1 MRPFPRSR
9 LLPGSRE
16 FRLRRRL
23 AVTGV
28 AVLGAGAALAAG
40 APAYA
45 AAGCTVV
52 YKVQSQWSG
61 GFTGDI
67 AITNTGDPVSSWKL
81 EYDFPDANQ
90 KVTQGWSGV
99 YAQSGQHVTVN
110 NATWNGTLATGA
122 SVSTGFNATAGSAN
136 PVPTAFSV
144 NGTACNGAAAAP
156 TVQITGP
163 AANTR
168 YTAPASIPITAT
180 AAAATGQTISR
191 VEFYHD
197 GLLLGSDTTAPYAYT
212 WSGVPAQSA
221 AYHVQAVSYDGTGA
235 RSTTADVPVFVDAS
249 TTPAIVSSATSV
261 TVAPGAS
268 STFTLKLPA
277 APTANVSVAVARTA
291 GSTTVSATPATLTFT
306 PSNWNTAQ
314 TVTVAATSAATS
326 GLSATLAASATGY
339 TTAQVGVSV
348 VDAGA
353 VDARFT
359 QLYND
364 IKNPAN
370 GYFSPEGVPYHSIET
385 LIDEAPDHG
394 HETTSEAFSYWLWLE
409 AEHGQSTGDWAPF
422 NASWAIMEKYII
434 PSHADQPTNANYN
447 PAKPATYAAEHP
459 QPSQYPS
466 QLDTSVSVGTDPL
479 AAELKTA
486 YGTDDIYG
494 MHWLLDV
501 DNTYGF
507 GHCGDGTTRVAY
519 INTFQR
525 GPQESTW
532 ETVPQPSCDTFAHG
546 GPNGYLDLFTKDASY
561 AKQWKYTNAPDADA
575 RVVQVAYWA
584 LQWATEQGKQ
594 SQLSSAVANAAK
606 MGDYLRYSF
615 YDKYFKQPGCASTS
629 CAAGT
634 GKNASSNLMSWYY
647 AWGGAYDTSAG
658 WAWRIGSSTSH
669 FGYQNPM
676 AAYILS
682 NVSAFSP
689 KSPTAKADWQASLDR
704 QLEFYQWLQSSE
716 GAIAGG
722 ATNSWNG
729 DYSARPSGTPT
740 FYGLAYVEAPVYED
754 PPSNRWFGMQ
764 AWSLERLAELYY
776 VTGNAKAKAVLDK
789 WVPWALANTTIS
801 ATDFQIPSDL
811 AWTGAPATWNPSSP
825 AANTGLHVSVVNHSR
840 DLGVAGSYAKLL
852 TYYAAKSGNTQAKT
866 AAKGLLDAIWA
877 YKDSKGVSVSE
888 TRADYNR
895 FDDVYNASTGQGIYI
910 PPGWTGEMPN
920 GDVIKPGVS
929 FLDIRSFYRDD
940 PDFPKVQAYL
950 NGGAAPTFNYHRFW
964 AQVDVATGYADYA
977 RLFPQ
982 G

>member
-1 MRPFPRSR
+1 MRPFVH
-9 LLPGSRE
+9 
-16 FRLRRRL
+16 RLRRRL

-28 AVLGAGAALAAG
+28 AVLGAGAVFVAG
-40 APAYA
+40 GPPAYA
-45 AAGCTVV
+45 AAGCAVV

-67 AITNTGDPVSSWKL
+67 AITNSGDPLTSWKL
-81 EYDFPDANQ
+81 EYDFPDAGQ
-90 KVTQGWSGV
+90 KVAQGWNGT
-99 YAQSGQHVTVN
+99 YAQSGQHVTVT
-110 NATWNGTLATGA
+110 NASWNGTLGTGA
-122 SVSTGFNATAGSAN
+122 TAGTGFNGTFTSAN
-136 PVPTAFSV
+136 PVPTAFTL
-144 NGTACNGAAAAP
+144 NGVACNGSAAAP
-156 TVQITGP
+156 TVAISSP

-168 YTAPASIPITAT
+168 YTAPASIPISATAT
-180 AAAATGQTISR
+180 PTSGQTIAK

-197 GLLLGSDTTAPYAYT
+197 GLLLGTDTSAPYAYT
-212 WSGVPAQSA
+212 WTGVPAQTA
-221 AYHVQAVSYDGTGA
+221 AYHLQAIAYDGAGT
-235 RSTTADVPVFVDAS
+235 RSSTADVPVFVDAS
-249 TTPAIVSSATSV
+249 TSPAILADATSV
-261 TVAPGAS
+261 TLEPGKSGTYKVALS
-268 STFTLKLPA
+268 A
-277 APTANVSVAVARTA
+277 APSANVSVAVARST
-291 GSTTVSATPATLTFT
+291 GSTAVTVTPATLTFT
-306 PSNWNTAQ
+306 PSNWSTGQ
-314 TVTVAATSAATS
+314 TVTVAASTAATAGS
-326 GLSATLAASATGY
+326 TATIAATATGY
-339 TTAQVGVSV
+339 TAANVAVTV
-348 VDAGA
+348 VAVGA

-359 QLYND
+359 QLYTD
-364 IKNPAN
+364 IKNPSN
-370 GYFSPEGVPYHSIET
+370 GYFSPEGVPYHSVET
-385 LIDEAPDHG
+385 LIDEAPDQG

-409 AEHGQSTGDWAPF
+409 AEHGQVSGDWAPF
-422 NASWAIMEKYII
+422 NSAWATMEKYII

-447 PAKPATYAAEHP
+447 ASKPATYAAEYP
-459 QPSQYPS
+459 LPSQYPS

-479 AAELKTA
+479 AAELKSA

-501 DNTYGF
+501 DNVYGF
-507 GHCGDGTTRVAY
+507 GHCGDKTTRVSY

-532 ETVPQPSCDTFAHG
+532 ETVPQPSCDTFTSG

-575 RVVQVAYWA
+575 RAVQVAYWA
-584 LQWATEQGKQ
+584 LQWATAQGKQ
-594 SQLSSAVANAAK
+594 SQISATVANAAK

-615 YDKYFKQPGCASTS
+615 YDKYFKQPGCTSTG

-634 GKNASSNLMSWYY
+634 GKNASNNLMSWYY

-676 AAYILS
+676 AAYVLS
-682 NVSAFSP
+682 NVSALTP
-689 KSPTAKADWQASLDR
+689 KSPTAKADWQASLNR

-729 DYSARPSGTPT
+729 NYSAPPSGTPT
-740 FYGLAYVEAPVYED
+740 FYGLSYVEAPVYED

-764 AWSLERLAELYY
+764 TWSLERLAEYY
-776 VTGNAKAKAVLDK
+776 YTTGDAKAKSVLDK
-789 WVPWALANTTIS
+789 WVTWALANSTIS
-801 ATDFQIPSDL
+801 ATSFQIPSDL
-811 AWTGAPATWNPSSP
+811 AWSGKPATWTPSSP
-825 AANTGLHVSVVNHSR
+825 ATNTGLHVTVTSKGN
-840 DLGVAGSYAKLL
+840 DLGVAGSFAKLL
-852 TYYAAKSGNTQAKT
+852 TYYAAKSGNAQAKT

-877 YKDSKGVSVSE
+877 YKDGKGVSVTE

-895 FDDVYNASTGQGIYI
+895 FDDVYNASTGQGLYI
-910 PPGWTGEMPN
+910 PNGWTGTMPN

-929 FLDIRSFYRDD
+929 FLDIRSFYKND